1 MLLVKYAEIAGEI
14 ALDILRLESASVKAI
29 REIISNGTYYNSS
42 NKGEKVLQNL
52 HYKNNNEKD
61 NGKRLNLEDENRKF

>member
-1 MLLVKYAEIAGEI
+1 MVA
-14 ALDILRLESASVKAI
+14 
-29 REIISNGTYYNSS
+29 YYNSS

-61 NGKRLNLEDENRKF
+61 NGKRLNLEDRKQKILVMANSKNDIT